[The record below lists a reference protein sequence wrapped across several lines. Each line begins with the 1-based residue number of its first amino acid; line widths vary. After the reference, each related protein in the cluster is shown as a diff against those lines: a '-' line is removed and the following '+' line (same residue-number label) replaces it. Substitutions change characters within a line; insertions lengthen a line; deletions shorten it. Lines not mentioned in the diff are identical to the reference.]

1 MNTDSLDLTVAIP
14 TYNGATRLP
23 QVLDALRHQVQTEN
37 IAWEII
43 IIDNNSSDNTAQV
56 IQEYQTH
63 WQPNYPLRYYFE
75 GQQGLAFARER
86 AIQEAK
92 GTFLAFLDDDNIPAI
107 DWIAAAYEFGNN
119 HPQAGAFSGQIH
131 GEFEVEPPENF
142 KKIAAFLAIREHG
155 PKPFLFDPD
164 QLRLPPGAG
173 LVVRKRAWREAVPNT
188 PKVVGN
194 QGDALARGD
203 DYAPLLY
210 LHKTGW
216 EIWYNP
222 AMHINHQIPS
232 WRLERDYL
240 LSLARA
246 CGVATCQLRMINAK
260 TKDKPGIW
268 AKTIAGNLRRIIQH
282 RLKYGDKLKNELI
295 PAFEMEFYRGSLL
308 SPFYW
313 IKNAQ
318 TGKLGTGENNEGK

>member
-1 MNTDSLDLTVAIP
+1 MNNSLFDLTVAIP
-14 TYNGATRLP
+14 TYNGSTRLP
-23 QVLDALRHQVQTEN
+23 KVLDALRQQINPEE

-43 IIDNNSSDNTAQV
+43 IIDNKSTDQTAQV
-56 IQEYQTH
+56 FKDYQGH
-63 WQPNYPLRYYFE
+63 WPGDFPLKYYFE

-86 AIQEAK
+86 AIQEAQ
-92 GTFLAFLDDDNIPAI
+92 GTYVAFLDDDNIPAP
-107 DWIAAAYEFGNN
+107 DWIAAAYEFGKT

-155 PKPFLFDPD
+155 SKPFRFDPAN
-164 QLRLPPGAG
+164 LRLPPGAG
-173 LVVRKRAWREAVPNT
+173 LVIRKQAWQDAVPKT

-210 LHKTGW
+210 LYKTGW

-222 AMHINHQIPS
+222 SMHINHQIPH

-246 CGVATCQLRMINAK
+246 CGLATCQLRMINAK
-260 TKDKPGIW
+260 TGEKPALIFR
-268 AKTIAGNLRRIIQH
+268 TMAGNLHRMIRH
-282 RLKYGDKLKNELI
+282 RLKYGEKLKSELI
-295 PAFEMEFYRGSLL
+295 PAFEMEFYWGSMM
-308 SPFYW
+308 SSWFY
-313 IKNAQ
+313 IKN
-318 TGKLGTGENNEGK
+318 TIRGKGLAGK